1 MQQADKPTAKAGPL
15 ASVLSLFNTSI
26 GRKVITGLTGLG
38 LVGFVIG
45 HLLGNLT
52 LFFGPEAF
60 NAYAHKLES
69 LGPILYVIEI
79 GLIAVFVFHIFYAIA
94 VTSQNRGA
102 RKSKYVE
109 SGTKGKPSRK
119 NLSSQTMIYTGV
131 VLALFTVIHVWM
143 FKFGPGMAAGY
154 SYELHG
160 EYTRDL
166 YTLVAEWFQ
175 NPWVVLGYV
184 AVTVLLGVH
193 IRHGFWSAFQSL
205 GAYHPKYTPL
215 IYGAGVI
222 LAVLLALG
230 FLALPVFM
238 FFFVKP
244 ATTMVGYL
252 PLILA

>member
-26 GRKVITGLTGLG
+26 GRTVITGLTGLG
-38 LVGFVIG
+38 LVGFVLG
-45 HLLGNLT
+45 HLAGNLT

-94 VTSQNRGA
+94 VTIQNKGA
-102 RKSKYVE
+102 RKSKYVKT
-109 SGTKGKPSRK
+109 GTQGKPSRK
-119 NLSSQTMIYTGV
+119 NLSSQTMIYTGM
-131 VLALFTVIHVWM
+131 VLAIFTVVHVWM
-143 FKFGPGMAAGY
+143 FKFGPGMASGY

-166 YTLVAEWFQ
+166 YKLVVEWFH
-175 NPWVVLGYV
+175 NPWVVLGYI
-184 AVTVLLGVH
+184 AVTTLLGVH
-193 IRHGFWSAFQSL
+193 VRHGFWSAFQSL
-205 GAYHPKYTPL
+205 GIAHPKYTPL

-230 FLALPVFM
+230 FLALPVFV

-244 ATTMVGYL
+244 ATVTLGYL